1 MFRHKRTSLDRLVT
15 IVKNSSVAD
24 NDIVYRVIYEMNF
37 NTIEEYPPK
46 NWEKKTLF
54 NTLFKKLNRYI
65 KILPIPIIGMD
76 RQYNRQ
82 VLTRPVLQGAKY
94 GSIAGLIATW
104 SISTAIAASELEL
117 GLPISTFY
125 AVIGTSL
132 GSNDF
137 ITAAYLG
144 FGLHLVTGTI
154 LGAVIGG
161 LAVRVEMRKNITNIF
176 NPYRSILMGIGTGIL
191 VWLVLFLPITA
202 LIIQPSIDRIA
213 EILSLGQN
221 NTPFSV
227 FDSDNLSQSFRGI
240 AISAVAFHIIWG
252 AIFGFII
259 SSLLRIRFQSSLLSP
274 SSSSSM
280 MQNRQFIGS
289 PLKTI
294 YFGLVAGLISS
305 LAISGLILLVEKI
318 NSLPV
323 GTFYYVL
330 VSALTNSYSGNTE
343 TVIVLG
349 LALHLLAGS
358 FLGLMMSIPFVLLR
372 NIREDG
378 INRKK
383 MSFIEKYSSIYG
395 IAFGFGLWLM
405 IFLPVTFMIVIPLLN
420 SFEFQDIMI
429 GQRVPTGEVAST
441 TFYGLLSMM
450 DRIIYGAL
458 AFNVLYGLLT
468 AIMLQSFSQKY
479 PVTDNKHER
488 QDKEADL

>member
-125 AVIGTSL
+125 AIIGISL
-132 GSNDF
+132 GSIDL

-144 FGLHLVTGTI
+144 FGLHLATGTI

-176 NPYRSILMGIGTGIL
+176 NPYRSILMGIGTGII
-191 VWLVLFLPITA
+191 VWLILFLPITA
-202 LIIQPSIDRIA
+202 LIIQPSIDRII
-213 EILSLGQN
+213 EIVPLSQE
-221 NTPFSV
+221 NTMLSV
-227 FDSDNLSQSFRGI
+227 FDGNNLSQSFRGI

-259 SSLLRIRFQSSLLSP
+259 SSLLKIRFRSSFSSASSSL
-274 SSSSSM
+274 

-294 YFGLVAGLISS
+294 YFSLVAGLVSS

-343 TVIVLG
+343 TVIALG

-358 FLGLMMSIPFVLLR
+358 FLGLIMSIPYVLLR

-488 QDKEADL
+488 QDKEADLI

>member
-1 MFRHKRTSLDRLVT
+1 MERYNNSQVFRR
-15 IVKNSSVAD
+15 
-24 NDIVYRVIYEMNF
+24 
-37 NTIEEYPPK
+37 
-46 NWEKKTLF
+46 
-54 NTLFKKLNRYI
+54 
-65 KILPIPIIGMD
+65 PIIE
-76 RQYNRQ
+76 
-82 VLTRPVLQGAKY
+82 GAKY
-94 GSIAGLIATW
+94 GAIAGLIATW

-125 AVIGTSL
+125 AIIGTSL

-202 LIIQPSIDRIA
+202 LIIQPSIDRII
-213 EILSLGQN
+213 EILPVSQENTTLSL
-221 NTPFSV
+221 

-240 AISAVAFHIIWG
+240 AISAIAFHIVWG

-259 SSLLRIRFQSSLLSP
+259 SSLLRNRFQSSLLSAS

-343 TVIVLG
+343 TVIALG
-349 LALHLLAGS
+349 LATHLLAGS
-358 FLGLMMSIPFVLLR
+358 FLGLIMSIPFVLLR
-372 NIREDG
+372 NIRGDS
-378 INRKK
+378 INRKI
-383 MSFIEKYSSIYG
+383 SFIEKYSSIYG
-395 IAFGFGLWLM
+395 IAFGFGLWLV
-405 IFLPVTFMIVIPLLN
+405 IFLPVTFMVVIPLLN

-429 GQRVPTGEVAST
+429 RQSVPTGQVAST

-458 AFNVLYGLLT
+458 AFNIFYGLLT

-479 PVTDNKHER
+479 PVTDNKHEG
-488 QDKEADL
+488 QHKEADLI

>member
-1 MFRHKRTSLDRLVT
+1 VD
-15 IVKNSSVAD
+15 
-24 NDIVYRVIYEMNF
+24 
-37 NTIEEYPPK
+37 
-46 NWEKKTLF
+46 
-54 NTLFKKLNRYI
+54 
-65 KILPIPIIGMD
+65 G
-76 RQYNRQ
+76 QYNRQ

-125 AVIGTSL
+125 AIIGISL

-137 ITAAYLG
+137 IASAYLG
-144 FGLHLVTGTI
+144 FGSHLATGTI

-176 NPYRSILMGIGTGIL
+176 NPYRSVLMGIGTGII
-191 VWLVLFLPITA
+191 VWLILFLPITA
-202 LIIQPSIDRIA
+202 LIIQPSIDRII
-213 EILSLGQN
+213 EILPLSQE
-221 NTPFSV
+221 NTMLSV
-227 FDSDNLSQSFRGI
+227 FDSNNLSQSFRGI

-259 SSLLRIRFQSSLLSP
+259 SSLLRIRFRSLLLSA
-274 SSSSSM
+274 SSSM

-289 PLKTI
+289 PLRTI
-294 YFGLVAGLISS
+294 YFGLVAGLVSS
-305 LAISGLILLVEKI
+305 LAISGLILLAEKI

-343 TVIVLG
+343 TVIALG

-358 FLGLMMSIPFVLLR
+358 FLGLIMSIPYVLLR
-372 NIREDG
+372 NIRRDG
-378 INRKK
+378 INRKI
-383 MSFIEKYSSIYG
+383 SFIEKYSSIYG
-395 IAFGFGLWLM
+395 IAFGFGLWLV

-429 GQRVPTGEVAST
+429 RQRVPTGEVAST

-458 AFNVLYGLLT
+458 AFNVFYGLLT

-488 QDKEADL
+488 QHKEADLV